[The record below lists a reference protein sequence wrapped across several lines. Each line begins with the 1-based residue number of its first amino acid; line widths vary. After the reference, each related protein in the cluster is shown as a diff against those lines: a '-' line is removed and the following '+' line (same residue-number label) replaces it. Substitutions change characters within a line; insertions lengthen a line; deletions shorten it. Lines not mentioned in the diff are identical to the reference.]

1 MNDDEHRKIIITRIS
16 SSEHERIPVK
26 PINRWLVI
34 ALLIPVVALMAVL
47 GVVFFAAFLA
57 LFAIAA
63 VGFSIRLWW
72 LRRKFQNSTQ
82 GTDQEAERQTDD
94 DQTVIIED
102 AEIVEETEVSRKKK
116 KQSRSRSDDS

>member
-1 MNDDEHRKIIITRIS
+1 MSDEEQRKIIISRIS
-16 SSEHERIPVK
+16 SSRHEHIPSSPV
-26 PINRWLVI
+26 NRWVII

-72 LRRKFQNSTQ
+72 LRRKLQSSDQQPNQ
-82 GTDQEAERQTDD
+82 QTDQQTNEDR
-94 DQTVIIED
+94 TVIIED
-102 AEIVEETEVSRKKK
+102 AEIIEETEANRNNKK
-116 KQSRSRSDDS
+116 

>member
-1 MNDDEHRKIIITRIS
+1 MNDEEQRKSIISRIS
-16 SSEHERIPVK
+16 SSRQEHIPSSPV
-26 PINRWLVI
+26 NRWVII

-72 LRRKFQNSTQ
+72 LRRKFENSEQQPNQQTTEQ
-82 GTDQEAERQTDD
+82 QTDED
-94 DQTVIIED
+94 RAVNIED
-102 AEIVEETEVSRKKK
+102 AEIIEETEASRNNKK
-116 KQSRSRSDDS
+116 